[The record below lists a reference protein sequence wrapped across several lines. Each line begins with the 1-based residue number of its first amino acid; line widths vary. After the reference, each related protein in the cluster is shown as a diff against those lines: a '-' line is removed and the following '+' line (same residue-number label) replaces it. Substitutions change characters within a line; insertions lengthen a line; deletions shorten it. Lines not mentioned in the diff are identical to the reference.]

1 MAQFDVYLNPLEDLR
16 QSHPFVIE
24 IQSNLLKRPV
34 ALIVI
39 PLARLAAGSKA
50 VTLLNPSLA
59 VGDEALVLE
68 TLAITSFQPG
78 ELRGPVAN
86 LSQHASVIWDA
97 LDFALHGY

>member
-1 MAQFDVYLNPLEDLR
+1 M
-16 QSHPFVIE
+16 
-24 IQSNLLKRPV
+24 LKRPV
-34 ALIVI
+34 ALTVI
-39 PLARLAAGSKA
+39 PLARLAQGSEA

-86 LSQHASVIWDA
+86 LIQHAPVIWDA

>member
-1 MAQFDVYLNPLEDLR
+1 
-16 QSHPFVIE
+16 VIE
-24 IQSNLLKRPV
+24 IQGNLLKRPV

-39 PLARLAAGSKA
+39 PLARLAQGSEA

-59 VGDEALVLE
+59 VGDESLVLE

-86 LSQHASVIWDA
+86 LSQHASVIRDA

>member
-1 MAQFDVYLNPLEDLR
+1 M
-16 QSHPFVIE
+16 
-24 IQSNLLKRPV
+24 LKRPV

-39 PLARLAAGSKA
+39 TLARLAHGSEA

-59 VGDEALVLE
+59 FGDEALVLE
-68 TLAITSFQPG
+68 RLAITLFQPG

-86 LSQHASVIWDA
+86 LSQHASVIWGA